1 MENSASED
9 VWFALISASVII
21 SLYTIYLVWKGV
33 DIVLNKERFHT
44 LIGFIV
50 SANLLWLS
58 MVYIYTHDLS
68 QKHEVVILGLS
79 SLSGLIILFFT
90 FLSSKSVTV
99 SDLIRFSLVIWFANF
114 CIWASR
120 ELYGY
125 SEIVLLN

>member
-21 SLYTIYLVWKGV
+21 SLYTIYLVWKGI
-33 DIVLNKERFHT
+33 DIVLHKERFHT
-44 LIGFIV
+44 LIGFLV

-68 QKHEVVILGLS
+68 QKHEVVIFGLS

-90 FLSSKSVTV
+90 FLSSKSVTI
-99 SDLIRFSLVIWFANF
+99 SDLLKFSIVIWFTNF

>member
-21 SLYTIYLVWKGV
+21 SLYTIYLVWKGI
-33 DIVLNKERFHT
+33 DIVLHKERFHT
-44 LIGFIV
+44 LVGFLV
-50 SANLLWLS
+50 SANLMWLS
-58 MVYIYTHDLS
+58 IVYIYTHDLS
-68 QKHEVVILGLS
+68 QKHEVVIFGLS
-79 SLSGLIILFFT
+79 SLSGLVILFFT
-90 FLSSKSVTV
+90 FLSSKSVTI
-99 SDLIRFSLVIWFANF
+99 SDLLKFFIVIWFTNF

>member
-33 DIVLNKERFHT
+33 DIVSHKERFHT
-44 LIGFIV
+44 LIGFLV

-68 QKHEVVILGLS
+68 QKYEVVIFGLS
-79 SLSGLIILFFT
+79 SLSGLAILFFT
-90 FLSSKSVTV
+90 FLSSKSVTI
-99 SDLIRFSLVIWFANF
+99 SDLLKFSIVIWFTNF
-114 CIWASR
+114 CVWASR